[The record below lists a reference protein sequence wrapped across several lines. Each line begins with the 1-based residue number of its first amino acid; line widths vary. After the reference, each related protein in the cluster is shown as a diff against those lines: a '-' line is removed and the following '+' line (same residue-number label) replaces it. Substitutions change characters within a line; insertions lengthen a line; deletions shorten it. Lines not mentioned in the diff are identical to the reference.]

1 MEKKKILVLGAGRSA
16 SALLQYL
23 EQEARKL
30 PWFITV
36 SDKNLDLA
44 KQKIQSFVHTEA
56 VFVDFMAQPQLLAQY
71 DVVISLLPPAMHLQV
86 AQLCLQYGKSLITAS
101 YNTTQIQ
108 CLDAEAKRKN
118 CLIMMECGLDPGLD
132 HITALHAI
140 ENIKNQNGKIISFKS
155 YCGGLVAPVSDT
167 NAWGYKISWNPRN
180 VVLAGQGGV
189 SAFLNNGTVRYLP
202 YHKLFDKTTPI
213 TIDKIGSFEGYAN
226 RDSLAYKNL
235 YQLPDCHTFVRGT
248 LRKKYFCKA
257 WNFLVYHG
265 LTDDSYYIENL
276 QNYSLKSFT
285 ELFFD
290 QLTLLATNNKE
301 VIKRIEELDLF
312 TSQKLPFD
320 KATPAMILQFVIEK
334 KWMMQPSDIDRV
346 VMYHEMEYIMDNI
359 KHTKKLTLIKN
370 GDAKNTAMAYTVG
383 IPLGI
388 ITKLFLSQKITHTGV
403 HIPIYTQMNNEI
415 IAELKKNKIE
425 LKEV

>member
-16 SALLQYL
+16 TALLQYL
-23 EQEARKL
+23 EETSTKL

-36 SDKNLDLA
+36 SDKNLDMA
-44 KQKIQSFVHTEA
+44 RQKIQKFNHTEA
-56 VFVDFMAQPQLLAQY
+56 VFVDFQAEPHLLANY

-101 YNTTQIQ
+101 YNNTQMN

-132 HITALHAI
+132 HITALNAI
-140 ENIKNQNGKIISFKS
+140 ENIKSKNGKIISFKS
-155 YCGGLVAPVSDT
+155 YCGGLVAPESDN

-180 VVLAGQGGV
+180 VVLAGQGGIT
-189 SAFLNNGTVRYLP
+189 SFLNNGTIRYLP
-202 YHKLFDKTTPI
+202 YHKLFDKTTEIQIPQL
-213 TIDKIGSFEGYAN
+213 GLLEGYAN
-226 RDSLAYKNL
+226 RDSLSYKDI

-248 LRKKYFCKA
+248 LRKKHFCKA

-276 QNYSLKSFT
+276 QKYSLKSFT

-290 QLTLLATNNKE
+290 KQTVQNTNNIE

-312 TSQKLPFD
+312 STEKLPYE
-320 KATPAMILQFVIEK
+320 KATPAMILQYIIEK
-334 KWMMQPSDIDRV
+334 KWIMQPTDLDMI
-346 VMYHEMEYIMDNI
+346 VMYHEMEYEIDNI
-359 KHTKKLTLIKN
+359 KKTEKLVLTKN
-370 GDAKNTAMAYTVG
+370 GDAQNTAMASTVG
-383 IPLGI
+383 LPLGI
-388 ITKLFLSQKITHTGV
+388 VTKLFLTNKIQKSGV
-403 HIPIYTQMNNEI
+403 HIPIYSDLNKEI
-415 IAELKKNKIE
+415 LIELKKNKIE
-425 LKEV
+425 MINL